1 MQFTK
6 RLDYLCSLPADR
18 PWGTQDTTH
27 FLIANKRFYC
37 LSYNTSLD
45 YVAFHL
51 LSEDTTRWTSI
62 VFIGTNFESHRDV
75 FGYLPIKDKVRAAQR
90 YGLDGFFDLVCFTR
104 DYPLTVAKYLQLF
117 E

>member
-6 RLDYLCSLPADR
+6 RLDYLYSIPADK

-27 FLIANKRFYC
+27 FLIDNKRFYC

-45 YVAFHL
+45 YVAFHV
-51 LSEDTTRWTSI
+51 LSEDTTKWTP
-62 VFIGTNFESHRDV
+62 VTFIDRDFESYRDV
-75 FGYLPIKDKVRAAQR
+75 FGYLPIKDKPRATNR
-90 YGLDGFFDLVCFTR
+90 YGLGGFFDFIAFTR
-104 DYPLTVAKYLQLF
+104 DYPLSVAKYLQLF

>member
-6 RLDYLCSLPADR
+6 RLDYLKSLPADR

-45 YVAFHL
+45 YVAFHR
-51 LSEDTTRWTSI
+51 LSDDCDIWVPVI
-62 VFIGTNFESHRDV
+62 FIDRNFEDYREV
-75 FGYLPIKDKVRAAQR
+75 FQYLPIKDKPRATSR
-90 YGLDGFFDLVCFTR
+90 YSLKGFPDFVGFTR
-104 DYPLTVAKYLQLF
+104 DYPLSVAKYLQLF